1 MAPGF
6 SYLELGLTVL
16 PGTISDMG
24 GGLRDR
30 FGEHGTGVMVV
41 GVYCEGNG
49 FFLEQADLRRATLL
63 VVKKYNLCRRDVN
76 LVPLVLRLFGQRLV
90 ANERS

>member
-16 PGTISDMG
+16 SGTISDMG

-49 FFLEQADLRRATLL
+49 FFFRTSRF
-63 VVKKYNLCRRDVN
+63 KKSYSPCREKIQS
-76 LVPLVLRLFGQRLV
+76 LSP
-90 ANERS
+90 